1 MNKLIKLATSLTKS
15 GDEYIAAHGPLKFHE
30 KAHEL
35 LIVARLHEVY
45 RFEDLVS
52 ASFSKDFNHD
62 QNYSSF
68 QFSDLP
74 VTIAMGKHCFLD
86 LYFWRRR
93 PTVIHDHH
101 FTGAFQCLEGIN
113 VDLEFEYTKSK
124 SLGLYHDLGEVKL
137 KHSRTLTKGDIAPID
152 LLDKFIH
159 QNHHQA
165 DLTINA
171 CFRTPDIGETNLSNY
186 LYSGL
191 RFEKHPDVL
200 NRVNRLLSFINI
212 GAFDVKSL
220 ELTVDD
226 ALNFLI
232 RTYKSESKNKKLM
245 EVRSFMKTLVNVD
258 IDEMLDQHEL
268 KMDELENQYN

>member
-1 MNKLIKLATSLTKS
+1 MTKI
-15 GDEYIAAHGPLKFHE
+15 GDEFLSEFGPLKFHL

-35 LIVARLHEVY
+35 LEKAALHEVY
-45 RFEDLVS
+45 NFEDLVE
-52 ASFSKDFNHD
+52 ASFLDDFNSH

-74 VTIAMGKHCFLD
+74 VTLSTGKNCFLD

-101 FTGAFQCLEGIN
+101 FTGAFQCLEGHN
-113 VDLEFEYTKSK
+113 VDLEFEFKKSK
-124 SLGLYHDLGEVKL
+124 SLGRFHEVGSVDLKSE
-137 KHSRTLTKGDIAPID
+137 RILTRGDIAPID

-171 CFRTPDIGETNLSNY
+171 CFRTPDIGEVNLSNY

-191 RFEKHPDVL
+191 KFEKHPDLL
-200 NRVNRLLSFINI
+200 NRVNRLMSFINI
-212 GAFDVKSL
+212 GPFQLKDLKL
-220 ELTVDD
+220 NLDD
-226 ALNFLI
+226 ALFFLI
-232 RTYKSESKNKKLM
+232 RTYRSESQSKKFL
-245 EVRSFMKTLVNVD
+245 EVRHFMEDFIQRELKIN
-258 IDEMLDQHEL
+258 IDEMMLAHDN
-268 KMDELENQYN
+268 KMDDLENQYS